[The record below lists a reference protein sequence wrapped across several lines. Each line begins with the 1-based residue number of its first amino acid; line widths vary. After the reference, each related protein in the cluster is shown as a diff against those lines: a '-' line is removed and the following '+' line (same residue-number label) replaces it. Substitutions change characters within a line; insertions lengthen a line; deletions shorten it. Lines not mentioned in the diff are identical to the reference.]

1 MKKEN
6 YLNAAEVTVK
16 LDELVKS
23 PLYSIKPEILA
34 QY

>member
-6 YLNAAEVTVK
+6 YLNAAEVTAE

-23 PLYSIKPEILA
+23 PLYSIKP
-34 QY
+34 